1 MLSLMLGVVASIDL
15 PARQACVVRMLD
27 RPDQINSA
35 LTINS
40 VIFNLARLIG
50 PAIAGFAL
58 QAVGEAA
65 CFLLNGI
72 SFMAVLFSLTKL
84 KIKDVPVKR
93 HESGIRSLRDGIA
106 YTMKFD
112 VLKKILISS
121 AVFYFVFRSLHC
133 SLFCPQCFSFKRFN
147 PRTFPWFCR
156 GCGAIVGVIYQA
168 SLVPV
173 RKLHRNLVFS
183 IAVYGCGIALFA
195 CSKNILFLARL

>member
-65 CFLLNGI
+65 CFCSTAFRLWR
-72 SFMAVLFSLTKL
+72 FS
-84 KIKDVPVKR
+84 
-93 HESGIRSLRDGIA
+93 SL
-106 YTMKFD
+106 
-112 VLKKILISS
+112 SQS
-121 AVFYFVFRSLHC
+121 
-133 SLFCPQCFSFKRFN
+133 
-147 PRTFPWFCR
+147 
-156 GCGAIVGVIYQA
+156 
-168 SLVPV
+168 
-173 RKLHRNLVFS
+173 
-183 IAVYGCGIALFA
+183 
-195 CSKNILFLARL
+195 